1 MCMDSK
7 QPQNPILKLI
17 LYPLLIV
24 AMGTASY
31 LALFYNDATANL
43 AYMTSLVGFK
53 GVYLFDLLLLFL
65 IVPVSLKIM
74 DVVTGEFGL
83 ERFKRLAAFSAGMT
97 ALGFAAVQFIGAIA
111 TSSAEGATVIV
122 EIVQQIAHFGQT
134 GHLEQ
139 YGLIGM
145 LTSDA
150 SGPWNS
156 SIFPMIILI
165 VWFLKRKY
173 ANMETKQL
181 HIPMIMQWFLY
192 AQQFFFGLDFKY
204 TLLEIILMGITGTIF
219 VWGMLSFLIPM
230 FKNAEKAEAEANKLN
245 GENKS
250 DEKEKKQNVY
260 SKTMEWLAVA
270 CFRIVTFNPW
280 NKKIDQVDRR
290 IKERRGGFGG
300 VHRNYVVLNAL
311 QITVAMTVA
320 MFALVLSMQFLAV
333 QVKMSDAEA
342 ALFGTAGLTSAP
354 EALVAFAVGPY
365 INALL
370 LVGSN
375 IIDGWMSA
383 IGQTILLTYAEI
395 ASHGAITFIPLHP
408 AIRLLTFLS
417 WTQGMLVWAFL
428 GFYAHNIAKTSK
440 KALLTLFTIIGL
452 AFSIVYY
459 FGGAWFSAQ
468 ALGYGAEYAV
478 NSPVFRILNWIA
490 NTLANGPAQQIT
502 LVLNIIGLG
511 ALAFW
516 WSGIHEKLGEIMGS
530 ENQSTDAVTAQLRK
544 QLNKAHVRE
553 DQQVVIVIDQSEDM
567 DQKNKFFANK
577 WIDLVFKQTVA
588 LGFVLDDDAHIPVY
602 VTKDDL
608 VEHPKKLLTRTNA
621 DDFIEKVVGR
631 QTSGKVQ
638 YAPALRKIHKH
649 YQKHLT
655 NSHDPVLVLFITTGS
670 GNDLTE
676 TKNALNEMKDT
687 PIFTQ
692 FLCIYGEEQ
701 HPNQQKLQTLSDNPQ
716 NGLYNTGV
724 SSLPLFSLTD
734 VSNIVSNIMSEYAD
748 YLQKATKDGIISK
761 E

>member
-1 MCMDSK
+1 MSTRK
-7 QPQNPILKLI
+7 SHHPLLKTL
-17 LYPLLIV
+17 LYPLLIGV
-24 AMGTASY
+24 MILATY
-31 LALFYNDATANL
+31 LSLFYNDASANL
-43 AYMTSLVGFK
+43 AFMTDLIGPK
-53 GVYLFDLLLLFL
+53 AIYAFDLVLLFL
-65 IVPVSLKIM
+65 IIPVSLKIM

-173 ANMETKQL
+173 ASMETKQL
-181 HIPMIMQWFLY
+181 HVPMLMQWFLY
-192 AQQFFFGLDFKY
+192 AQQFFFGLDLKY

-230 FKNAEKAEAEANKLN
+230 FKNAEKAEEEANKLN
-245 GENKS
+245 GEIGNGHK
-250 DEKEKKQNVY
+250 KKKQNLY
-260 SKTMEWLAVA
+260 SKVMEWIAVA

-280 NKKIDQVDRR
+280 NKDIDQVDRR
-290 IKERRGGFGG
+290 ITQRRGGFGG
-300 VHRNYVVLNAL
+300 VNRNYVVLNAI
-311 QITVAMTVA
+311 QITIAMTVA
-320 MFALVLSMQFLAV
+320 MFALVLSMQFLAA
-333 QVKMSDAEA
+333 QVMMSDAEA

-354 EALVAFAVGPY
+354 EAFVAFTVGPY

-395 ASHGAITFIPLHP
+395 ASHGEITFIPLHP

-417 WTQGMLVWAFL
+417 WTQGMIVWAFL
-428 GFYAHNIAKTSK
+428 GFYAHNIAKTNK
-440 KALLTLFTIIGL
+440 KSFLTLLTIAGL

-478 NSPVFRILNWIA
+478 NSPVFKTLNWIA
-490 NTLANGPAQQIT
+490 NSLANTPAQQIT
-502 LVLNIIGLG
+502 LVLNVLGLG
-511 ALAFW
+511 ALVFW
-516 WSGIHEKLGEIMGS
+516 WSGIHEKIGDIIGTE
-530 ENQSTDAVTAQLRK
+530 EPSTDNVTAQLRK
-544 QLNKAHVRE
+544 QLNNAHIRE
-553 DQQVVIVIDQSEDM
+553 DQQVVVVIDQSSDM
-567 DQKNKFFANK
+567 DKKNKFFANK

-602 VTKDDL
+602 VTKDDF
-608 VEHPKKLLTRTNA
+608 VENPKKLLTKVNA
-621 DDFIEKVVGR
+621 DSFIEKVIGR
-631 QTSGKVQ
+631 ETSGKVK

-655 NSHDPVLVLFITTGS
+655 DSHDPVLVLFITTAS
-670 GNDLTE
+670 GDDLAE
-676 TKNALNEMKDT
+676 TKKALNEMKDT

-692 FLCIYGEEQ
+692 FLCIYGEKQ
-701 HPNQQKLQTLSDNPQ
+701 HPNQQKLQTLSDDPN

-724 SSLPLFSLTD
+724 SLLPLFSLTD
-734 VSNIVSNIMSEYAD
+734 VSNIVGNIMREYAD
-748 YLQKATKDGIISK
+748 YLEKATKDGIISK